1 MDMKTD
7 APAMQLARLAQD
19 YWQFRLDEEPLL
31 GIDHG
36 HGPSRRR
43 MFRESAEDHARRD
56 HAHAGFLSRLAAI
69 DLAALSGQD
78 ALSAALLQ
86 RELGEARERYRLE
99 EYLRPSMF
107 PFGPDAYVG
116 LSINKTVLQNNADA
130 EDYLARLATVPQ
142 YLSDLAARLGAGLE
156 RGHRL
161 PGILLPR
168 VLSNLESYLAGP
180 VDDSIWYKPLRRAGA
195 ALEPALHECA
205 RALIADTL
213 KPAYQAHAD
222 ALRRLYADGCR
233 DSLSCTD
240 APQGP
245 AYYRFIAAHYTTVD
259 TPPEDIHRQ
268 GLAEVERIAAG
279 IEATAAEAGYPG
291 DVAGFRQRLASDPA
305 FLASSGEALLEHVEV
320 LAKRIDRR
328 IPEFFSWIPRMT
340 YGIESIPPALSQNAP
355 PAYAQPNPAD
365 GSSAGIFWVSSLPDR
380 CPTYMHVPLVLH
392 EAWPG
397 HLMHLAVLQEMQ
409 DLPDFRRH
417 GAMGYMAYLEGWA
430 LYCERL
436 GEDMGFYSDPYSR
449 FGRLEM
455 EMWRALRLVVDT
467 GIHLHGWSR
476 QQAIDLMRRHMSQSD
491 DTIEAEVDRYIG
503 MPGQALSYKMGEL
516 KILELRR
523 RAEATLGSGF
533 RLKDFHHRLMT
544 AGPVTLPV
552 LEQHMQAWIEECRR

>member
-1 MDMKTD
+1 MKTEG
-7 APAMQLARLAQD
+7 AAVRLERLARD
-19 YWQFRLDEEPLL
+19 YWQFRLDEEPIL

-36 HGPSRRR
+36 HLPSRRR
-43 MFRESAEDHARRD
+43 MFRESADDYARRD
-56 HAHAGFLSRLAAI
+56 AQHAGFLSRLGEI
-69 DLAALSGQD
+69 DLDELSGQD

-86 RELGEARERYRLE
+86 RELAEARERYRLE
-99 EYLRPSMF
+99 EHLRPSLF
-107 PFGPDAYVG
+107 PFGPEAMVG
-116 LSINKTVLQNNADA
+116 YSINKTVLHGAADA

-142 YLSDLAARLGAGLE
+142 YLADCRARLAAGFA

-161 PGILLPR
+161 PAILLPR
-168 VLSNLESYLAGP
+168 VLANVESYLGGT
-180 VDDSIWYKPLRRAGA
+180 VEDSIWLKPLRRPPAPLDA
-195 ALEPALHECA
+195 TFLERG
-205 RALIADTL
+205 RALVTETL
-213 KPAYQAHAD
+213 VPAYEAHVAG
-222 ALRRLYADGCR
+222 LRQLFDGQCR
-233 DSLSCTD
+233 DSLACTD
-240 APQGP
+240 APQGA

-259 TPPEDIHRQ
+259 TPPEDIHRL
-268 GLAEVERIAAG
+268 GLAEVERIAAE
-279 IEATAAEAGYPG
+279 IEAAAAEAGYAG

-340 YGIESIPPALSQNAP
+340 YGIESIPAALSKNAP

-365 GSSAGIFWVSSLPDR
+365 GSSAGIFWVSGLPER

-417 GAMGYMAYLEGWA
+417 GAMGYHAYLEGWA

-436 GEDMGFYSDPYSR
+436 GEDMGFYGDPYSR

-467 GIHLHGWSR
+467 GLHLHGWSR
-476 QQAIDLMRRHMSQSD
+476 QQAIELMRQHLSQSD
-491 DTIEAEVDRYIG
+491 STIDAEVDRYIG

-523 RAEATLGSGF
+523 RAEARLGARF

-552 LEQHMQAWIEECRR
+552 LEQHMQAWIEGKA

>member
-7 APAMQLARLAQD
+7 GAPAQLESLARD
-19 YWQFRLDEEPLL
+19 YWNFRLDEEPML

-36 HGPSRRR
+36 HEPSRRL
-43 MFRESAEDHARRD
+43 MFRESAEDYARRD
-56 HAHAGFLSRLAAI
+56 RAHAGFLARLEAI
-69 DLAALSGQD
+69 DLHALSGQD
-78 ALSAALLQ
+78 ALSAALLR
-86 RELGEARERYRLE
+86 RELSEARERYRLE
-99 EYLRPSMF
+99 EHLRPLLF
-107 PFGPDAYVG
+107 PFGAEALVG
-116 LSINKTVLQNNADA
+116 YSINKTVLQGGADA
-130 EDYLARLATVPQ
+130 EDYFARLATVPQ
-142 YLSDLAARLGAGLE
+142 HLADCRARLAAGLA

-161 PGILLPR
+161 PAILLPR
-168 VLSNLESYLAGP
+168 VLANVESYLGGT
-180 VDDSIWYKPLRRAGA
+180 VEDSIWYKPLRRSPAPLDA
-195 ALEPALHECA
+195 ALIERG
-205 RALIADTL
+205 RALIADAL
-213 KPAYQAHAD
+213 VPAYQAHVAGLR
-222 ALRRLYADGCR
+222 ALFAQQCR
-233 DSLSCTD
+233 DSLACTD
-240 APQGP
+240 APDG
-245 AYYRFIAAHYTTVD
+245 AGYYRFIAAHYTTVD
-259 TPPEDIHRQ
+259 TLPEDIHRL
-268 GLAEVERIAAG
+268 GLAEVDRIAAE
-279 IEATAAEAGYPG
+279 IEATAAEAGYAG

-305 FLASSGEALLEHVEV
+305 FLAGSGEELLEHVEV

-340 YGIESIPPALSQNAP
+340 YGVESIPAALSQNAP

-365 GSSAGIFWVSSLPDR
+365 GSSAGIFWVSSLPER

-436 GEDMGFYSDPYSR
+436 GEDMGFYGDPYSR

-476 QQAIDLMRRHMSQSD
+476 QQAIDLMRSHLNQSD
-491 DTIEAEVDRYIG
+491 STIEAEVDRYIG
-503 MPGQALSYKMGEL
+503 MPGQALAYKMGEL

-523 RAEATLGSGF
+523 QAEARLGSRF

-552 LEQHMQAWIEECRR
+552 LEQHLQVWIEGKA

>member
-1 MDMKTD
+1 MKTD
-7 APAMQLARLAQD
+7 GASAQLERLARD
-19 YWQFRLDEEPLL
+19 YWQFRLDEEPIL

-36 HGPSRRR
+36 HEASRRR
-43 MFRESAEDHARRD
+43 MFRESIEDHARRD
-56 HAHAGFLSRLAAI
+56 RCCGEFLSRLAAI
-69 DLAALSGQD
+69 DPEELSGQD
-78 ALSAALLQ
+78 ALSAALLH
-86 RELGEARERYRLE
+86 RELSGARERYRLE
-99 EYLRPSMF
+99 EHLRPSMF

-116 LSINKTVLQNNADA
+116 HAINKTVLQGHADA

-142 YLSDLAARLGAGLE
+142 FLADCQERLAAGIA

-161 PGILLPR
+161 PAILLPR
-168 VLSNLESYLAGP
+168 VVGNVESYLGGP
-180 VDDSIWYKPLRRAGA
+180 VEDSIWYKPLRRAPVPLDSVL
-195 ALEPALHECA
+195 LERG
-205 RALIADTL
+205 RALIAETVA
-213 KPAYQAHAD
+213 PAYAGHAA
-222 ALRRLYADGCR
+222 ALRRLYTEQCR
-233 DSLSCTD
+233 DSLSCVD
-240 APQGP
+240 APQG
-245 AYYRFIAAHYTTVD
+245 ADYYRFIAAQYTTVD
-259 TPPEDIHRQ
+259 TLPADIHRL
-268 GLAEVERIAAG
+268 GLAEVERIAAE
-279 IEATAAEAGYPG
+279 IEATAAEAGYAG

-340 YGIESIPPALSQNAP
+340 YGIESIPAALSQNAP

-365 GSSAGIFWVSSLPDR
+365 NSSAGIFWVSSLPQR

-417 GAMGYMAYLEGWA
+417 GALGYMAYLEGWA

-436 GEDMGFYSDPYSR
+436 GEDMGFYGDPYSR

-455 EMWRALRLVVDT
+455 EMWRALRLVIDT

-476 QQAIDLMRRHMSQSD
+476 QQAIDLMRGNLSQAD

-503 MPGQALSYKMGEL
+503 MPGQALAYKMGEL
-516 KILELRR
+516 KIMELRR
-523 RAEATLGSGF
+523 RAEAVLGPRF

-552 LEQHMQAWIEECRR
+552 LEQHLQEWIEGSAA